1 MGFTL
6 QDFENKANEDHK
18 GLTVDGD
25 DGQPLFTLR
34 SSLRLNDAETA
45 KLNAA
50 HEKLE
55 DYQKDPEP
63 DANGNK
69 VARDIK
75 TSEMRSLVGG
85 VLCALSD
92 SPQRTKEFLR
102 SADLALHMAVL
113 TMYREQT
120 QAAEGN

>member
-6 QDFENKANEDHK
+6 QDFEAKANEDHK

-25 DGQPLFTLR
+25 DGKPLFTLR
-34 SSLRLNDAETA
+34 SSLRLSDAETA
-45 KLNAA
+45 KLQAA
-50 HEKLE
+50 NDKLAE
-55 DYQKDPEP
+55 YQKDPE
-63 DANGNK
+63 DGAERE
-69 VARDIK
+69 VK
-75 TSEMRSLVGG
+75 TSEMRTLVGG

-102 SADLALHMAVL
+102 PLDLAVHMAVL
-113 TMYREQT
+113 TKYREQT